1 MTFSTLIKY
10 RVHSYCSYIGL
21 HASSE
26 LVLTGSDEYVHVMS
40 IPHDSHATISFPAK
54 KGKKKIDAH
63 QYLEDHGHR
72 LRV

>member
-26 LVLTGSDEYVHVMS
+26 LVNTGSDGYVHVMS

-54 KGKKKIDAH
+54 KGKKIDAH
-63 QYLEDHGHR
+63 QYLEAMVID
-72 LRV
+72 